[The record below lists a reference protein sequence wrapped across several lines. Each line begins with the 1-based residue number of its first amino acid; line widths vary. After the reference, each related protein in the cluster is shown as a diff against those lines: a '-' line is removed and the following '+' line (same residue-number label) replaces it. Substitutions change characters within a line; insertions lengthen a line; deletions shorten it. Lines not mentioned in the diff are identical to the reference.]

1 MKRAAHHL
9 LLLAAAS
16 SAASLATP
24 PRPLRP
30 NRAAADALGAAV
42 PSPQLDPALVA
53 ELSEAVAPPPSEAAS
68 EAALLDPVKF
78 AFNTAIVDSV
88 KGLID
93 LAYPDRPFA
102 RFYVLETAGS
112 PRARAAACRGLLTAR
127 WRACRWRA
135 CRTLRTCR

>member
-53 ELSEAVAPPPSEAAS
+53 ELSEAVAPPPGEAAS

-127 WRACRWRA
+127 VACV
-135 CRTLRTCR
+135 